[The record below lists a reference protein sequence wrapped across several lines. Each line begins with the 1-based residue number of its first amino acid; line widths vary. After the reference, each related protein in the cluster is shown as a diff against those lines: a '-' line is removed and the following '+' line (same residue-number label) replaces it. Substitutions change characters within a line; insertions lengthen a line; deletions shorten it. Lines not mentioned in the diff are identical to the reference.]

1 MSGNARSLDCCSY
14 VTGDVLEIV
23 GFSVSGERIYESN
36 GDLGY
41 MRISLAGNSR
51 STDSGSPVPLN

>member
-14 VTGDVLEIV
+14 VTGDVLEIM
-23 GFSVSGERIYESN
+23 GFSVSGERIYEST

-41 MRISLAGNSR
+41 MYTGVLR
-51 STDSGSPVPLN
+51 